1 MYGFYNTDRSGWIG
15 RGLLVKVSIGNT
27 CNVSTNTEEMV
38 QRKSVTVYSKY
49 TCKVST
55 NTQEKY
61 KRKRV
66 TVILS
71 IH

>member
-1 MYGFYNTDRSGWIG
+1 MFKVMIVYTYI
-15 RGLLVKVSIGNT
+15 GLLFIIRICYT